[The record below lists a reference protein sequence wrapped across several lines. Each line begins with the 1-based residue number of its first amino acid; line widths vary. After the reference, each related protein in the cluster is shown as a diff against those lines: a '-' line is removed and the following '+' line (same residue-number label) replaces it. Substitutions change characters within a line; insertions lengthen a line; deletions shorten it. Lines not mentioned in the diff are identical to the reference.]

1 MSPPLIFVVAGEPS
15 GDALGARL
23 IAALRRE
30 TAGAVEFVGIGG
42 PEMEAVGLDSLF
54 PMSELS
60 VMGLVEILPHAVRI
74 LNRMRQAAAEVDRL
88 RPDAVV
94 TIDSPG
100 FAHGLARRIRDR
112 SIPRIHYVAPTVW
125 AWRSGRVHKFK
136 RHFDHLLCLFPFEPS
151 YFEAVGLGCDFVG
164 HSVLESGADKGD
176 GVRFREARTISPTTT
191 VICVL
196 PGSRRSEIDRHLPVF
211 GEAVTAFAAGRGDL
225 AIVLPT
231 VPGLRSHVKE
241 AVAQWPAPVFVTE
254 GREEKYDAMAASDAA
269 LAASGTV
276 ALELAMA
283 RVPTV
288 VAYRMNALTVA
299 IARRMIRV
307 SHVAML
313 NLILARQGL
322 EPVIPERLQE
332 DFRADLLVRD
342 LERLLDGDGAVQVE
356 ALQVAL
362 DTLNP
367 PQGRPSTAAA
377 RAVLRIVAERAGV
390 AGG

>member
-30 TAGAVEFVGIGG
+30 TAGAVEFAGIGG
-42 PEMEAVGLDSLF
+42 PEMEAAGLGSLF

-60 VMGLVEILPHAVRI
+60 VMGLVEILPHAMRI

-88 RPDAVV
+88 RPAAVV

-100 FAHGLARRIRDR
+100 FAHGLVRRIHDR

-136 RHFDHLLCLFPFEPS
+136 RHFDHLLCLFPFEPP
-151 YFEAVGLGCDFVG
+151 YFEAVDLGCDFVG

-176 GVRFREARTISPTTT
+176 GMRFREAHTISPTATA
-191 VICVL
+191 ICVL

-211 GEAVTAFAAGRGDL
+211 GEAVTAFAAGRRDL

-231 VPGLRSHVKE
+231 VPGLRSHVE
-241 AVAQWPAPVFVTE
+241 ETVAQWPAPVIVTE
-254 GREEKYDAMAASDAA
+254 GRAEMYDAMAASDAA

-299 IARRMIRV
+299 IARRMLRV

-377 RAVLRIVAERAGV
+377 RAVLRIVAERAGA